1 MYATSNLYNTVFGV
15 KNIMHGGNA
24 IFQIIKEKRV
34 FLFKVFLNLL
44 VQLAI
49 TYFVMTNTFLPIQW
63 WIAALALFVILVII
77 AFVPMP
83 MYIKFLL
90 FSIFSF
96 CMGVL
101 LSQGIKGVDP
111 SAIQFALIGVACIFV
126 AMLLAGVI
134 LLMLGIKLGYYTFV
148 FLSVGLLFAILLS
161 VLKLFKV
168 FAIHINQVGL
178 SISIIILF
186 SIYIIYNTQQ
196 ILRRDYAGDF
206 ITASMDYYLDIIN
219 IFIRLLDLFDQ

>member
-1 MYATSNLYNTVFGV
+1 MYVTSNLYDTVFNV
-15 KNIMHGGNA
+15 KKIMYGGNS
-24 IFQIIKEKRV
+24 ILQIMKEKRV

-49 TYFVMTNTFLPIQW
+49 TYYVMTNTFLPIPI
-63 WIAALALFVILVII
+63 WITALAIFVILIII

-83 MYIKFLL
+83 MYIKFFL

-96 CMGVL
+96 LMGML
-101 LSQGIKGVDP
+101 LSQGIKGVDS
-111 SAIQFALIGVACIFV
+111 SAIQFALIGVACIFI
-126 AMLLAGVI
+126 AMLFAGII
-134 LLMLGIKLGYYTFV
+134 LLMLGIKLGYYTFM
-148 FLSVGLLFAILLS
+148 FLSFGLLFAILLS
-161 VLKLFKV
+161 ILRLFKA

-178 SISIIILF
+178 SIGMIFLF

-219 IFIRLLDLFDQ
+219 IFIRLLDLFD